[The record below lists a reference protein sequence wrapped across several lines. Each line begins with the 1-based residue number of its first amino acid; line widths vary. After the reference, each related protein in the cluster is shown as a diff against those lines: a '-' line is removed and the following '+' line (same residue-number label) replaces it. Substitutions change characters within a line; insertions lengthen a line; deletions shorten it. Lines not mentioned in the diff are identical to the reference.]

1 MANFTEKELSSVRQS
16 KGLYNIK
23 ELAKMFGIGRAKI
36 DYALNTN
43 QLKYV
48 SPNGKTRFIF
58 VDDFFEYLKVAN
70 LKTKTAEQTQSAG
83 GTNGKPI

>member
-1 MANFTEKELSSVRQS
+1 MANIAEKELSCVRQS
-16 KGLYNIK
+16 KGLYSIK
-23 ELAKMFGIGRAKI
+23 ELAKMFGIGRARI

-58 VDDFFEYLKVAN
+58 IDDFFEYLKIAD
-70 LKTKTAEQTQSAG
+70 LKTKTAEHIASAG

>member
-1 MANFTEKELSSVRQS
+1 MANIAEKELSNVRQS
-16 KGLYNIK
+16 KGLYSIK

-58 VDDFFEYLKVAN
+58 VDDFFEYLKVAD
-70 LKTKTAEQTQSAG
+70 LKIKTAEHIASAG
-83 GTNGKPI
+83 GTNANRI